1 MKSLALVLFVA
12 FLHIA
17 GYASAQQKVDRKG
30 VTPTVKLQQAV
41 SGYLTDVNGKYKL
54 AVTET
59 TFAPGGYVGDHHHV
73 GPGIRYIVSGELT
86 LVQQGKTITYKKGDY
101 FYESGDIT
109 TSASNK
115 AKSPVVLLNFELLPA
130 DLKGGSAIP
139 PKKK

>member
-1 MKSLALVLFVA
+1 MKPFALVLFVA
-12 FLHIA
+12 LLHVA
-17 GYASAQQKVDRKG
+17 GYSFAQQKVDRKG
-30 VTPTVKLQQAV
+30 TTSKVAIETAV
-41 SGYLTDVNGKYKL
+41 SGYLKDVNGKYKL

-59 TFAPGGYVGDHHHV
+59 TFEPGGYIGDHHHV

-115 AKSPVVLLNFELLPA
+115 AKSPVVLLNFELLPV
-130 DLKGGSAIP
+130 DLKGGSGIL